1 MSPDLTFIRLG
12 CPNAADTEIAQRGL
26 VTIVVVTPRTR
37 PSYARLHSSN
47 VVPSPPC
54 AHEATT
60 FANPLVS
67 SSGPRISSTACTIC
81 QRLDKVTSTT
91 LPKAMKA
98 SSRLQPAVARMSP
111 ATLMACSI
119 LLLRLMHTTSSRQA
133 WVAPVPLAHR
143 AVLLL
148 LLLQQ
153 QQHRQLLLRPP
164 RPLPR
169 PMARLLPVHL
179 LLPLLPIPV
188 YQT

>member
-37 PSYARLHSSN
+37 LSYARLHSSN

-148 LLLQQ
+148 LQQ
-153 QQHRQLLLRPP
+153 QQHQQLLLRPP
-164 RPLPR
+164 RPLLR
-169 PMARLLPVHL
+169 PMARPLPVHL